1 MITNG
6 STCIVS
12 AVVLNAVRNIHTN
25 GTSMIMETITRIK
38 YIKPLQNLLFITIPL
53 LLVMNPLLLAIQL
66 NTREYQDDYEKDNNN
81 RCSVALFAL
90 FK

>member
-25 GTSMIMETITRIK
+25 GTSIVIDTITSTQ
-38 YIKPLQNLLFITIPL
+38 YIRNFDILIFF
-53 LLVMNPLLLAIQL
+53 MSSHS
-66 NTREYQDDYEKDNNN
+66 Y
-81 RCSVALFAL
+81 S
-90 FK
+90 